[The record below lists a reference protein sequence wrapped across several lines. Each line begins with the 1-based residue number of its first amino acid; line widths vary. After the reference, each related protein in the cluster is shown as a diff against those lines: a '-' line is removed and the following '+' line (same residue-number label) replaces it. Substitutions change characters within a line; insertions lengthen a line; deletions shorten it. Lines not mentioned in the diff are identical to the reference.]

1 MVQQLYDVLLH
12 KLTKHTNVSMPF
24 CKYISGNVFPTQIPE
39 LLNTDI
45 TLKYRNHYLVDN
57 SDLPC
62 IGRPSDDTE
71 YRPKSYDGPE
81 FNGDQNDVYSG
92 TFTVI
97 RADSS
102 EPFRLIAVSKD
113 YKKILINST
122 KVKDGAYEFLTKISE
137 YSVQDN
143 MFFGLDVRDQY
154 AGELNELKA
163 VSVRVD
169 EGEPCYSVMLEF
181 LGATNYIRFIL
192 GDEAFTAIN
201 TYLDLDEQFDYNNA
215 TAKEEDNYLD
225 ADGYYADWRDVTD
238 SLNIDGGY
246 AGNVYSEL
254 QDRRAGQQFFD
265 INRYDFIDEEDW
277 WWQHRDEAM
286 ENLDFE
292 DEDEWWEAH
301 RVPEDEE
308 HDFIDED
315 VYYIENTNFKFKNYN
330 FYSTDKD
337 IDPDDETNKTT
348 PPTSEDDED
357 DGEYD
362 FGDVEEGESID
373 LDLKDDDEYYE
384 SVRDIGWENY
394 NFANI
399 DSDEEPMDTA
409 YKVTPPTEEDEE
421 DDDGIYDYGDL
432 DEGDIPDG
440 LPLDIPAE
448 YEDLRPELYD
458 DAYDMK
464 NNNPLEE
471 RPVYDFDQGGIN
483 FGDVDL
489 GDETAEGE
497 FNFGDEDHTDPDVE
511 TDSGIY
517 GTAVGDYDMELNA
530 PEERP
535 PIDEDEGKYN
545 FGDIQEGDETAE
557 GDYDMNLNPPSERR
571 PEEPDEGVFNF
582 DDLDGEPGTATG
594 DFDMELNPPS
604 ERHPY
609 EPDDG
614 IYNFGDIDLMDA
626 TAKGNYDFGDLEEGV
641 EPDSEINF
649 FRMDPLVEITE
660 DDRAALLK
668 RLMEG
673 KVIYG
678 SV

>member
-97 RADSS
+97 RADGS